1 MLLDGELLTAIRRG
15 DVSVLF
21 RRWRRP
27 PVKTGTR
34 QRTPLGIVEVV
45 NLTEIEPQ
53 EITEADVG
61 AAGFD
66 TVEELVAQFDRWPG
80 RLYRVEV
87 RFAGPDPRV
96 ALRNRAELD
105 RDELDQLRTRLER
118 MDARA
123 EKPWTRETLGLI
135 RSNPGR
141 VSTELAAEMGLERSY
156 FKRRVRRLKE
166 LGLTESLEVGYLIAP
181 RGLAFLSTE
190 EG

>member
-15 DVSVLF
+15 DVSILF
-21 RRWRRP
+21 RRWRKP

-34 QRTPLGIVEVV
+34 QRTHLGIVEVV
-45 NLTEIEPQ
+45 DLTEIEPD
-53 EITEADVG
+53 EITETDVG

-66 TVEELVAQFDRWPG
+66 AVEELAAQFDRWPG

-87 RFAGPDPRV
+87 RYAGPDPRV
-96 ALRNRAELD
+96 ALRNQAELD
-105 RDELDQLRTRLER
+105 TDELHQLRTRLER
-118 MDARA
+118 MDGRA
-123 EKPWTRETLGLI
+123 EKSWTRETLQLI
-135 RSNPGR
+135 RANPGR

-166 LGLTESLEVGYLIAP
+166 LGLTESLEVGYRISP
-181 RGLAFLSTE
+181 RGSAFLSAE